1 VRHRFAPTTRVAPTP
16 AVHALAAFV
25 SGVLATV
32 AASPALAHHGV
43 AAVGFGDPEGP
54 GAAMETTMA
63 IPLPR
68 YAALA
73 LIKSEFVSFQA
84 RGDRTVF
91 PAQKDFA
98 VYNMALLGFGI
109 APYLTAY
116 VFQPFNVKSMDG
128 GVGQNKGLGD
138 TSLMLAF
145 GWKWDDGLRLI
156 PQKES
161 LDELLDWHFLLWAAC
176 SLPTGPTER
185 VGGNGEP
192 LAPDMQTGF
201 GAPSFSLGLSALKQ
215 VSTDWTLLAEVNQQR
230 FLTHD
235 YSFVRYRFGAETR
248 LNLAGVYR
256 AYARGRA
263 RVDVFGEL
271 AGLHLQRDR
280 EDADL
285 GGPLPM
291 TALEGSGGDILYGG
305 LGMRAMLGRVSLA
318 LGIKRSVLR
327 RLNEGEAQQ
336 GSEGLENFR
345 LSLALGGALPL

>member
-1 VRHRFAPTTRVAPTP
+1 VRPAFASTAVA
-16 AVHALAAFV
+16 
-25 SGVLATV
+25 SIVLASIVTLG
-32 AASPALAHHGV
+32 ASPALAHHGV
-43 AAVGFGDPEGP
+43 AAIGFGDPEGP

-63 IPLPR
+63 LPLPR
-68 YAALA
+68 SAALA
-73 LIKSEFVSFQA
+73 LLKSEFVSFQA
-84 RGDRTVF
+84 RGDRAAF
-91 PAQKDFA
+91 PQQKDFA
-98 VYNMALLGFGI
+98 SYNMALLGFGI
-109 APYLTAY
+109 TPYLTAY
-116 VFQPFNVKSMDG
+116 AFQPFNVKSMDG
-128 GVGQNKGLGD
+128 GVGKNAGLGD

-161 LDELLDWHFLLWAAC
+161 LDELLDWHFLVWAAC

-185 VGGNGEP
+185 IDGNGEP

-215 VSTDWTLLAEVNQQR
+215 VSADWTVLGEVNHQR

-256 AYARGRA
+256 AYAHGRT
-263 RVDVFGEL
+263 RVDLFGEL

-280 EDADL
+280 EDEDR

-291 TALEGSGGDILYGG
+291 TALAASGGAILYGSLGVRAMFGRVIVG
-305 LGMRAMLGRVSLA
+305 LGL
-318 LGIKRSVLR
+318 KRPVLE
-327 RLNEGEAQQ
+327 RLNEAEAQQ
-336 GSEGLENFR
+336 GSEGLEDFR
-345 LSLALGGALPL
+345 LSLSLGGSLPL